1 MQKTPPRKQLLPGRA
16 LLPEPLPSD
25 EVFPCKKSL
34 SWRIKYNLKAQGR
47 AEIITL
53 EMKESPGGDAGI
65 REKIIL
71 LTSGFHFR
79 FDQYPGIFPDR
90 ERLAA

>member
-1 MQKTPPRKQLLPGRA
+1 
-16 LLPEPLPSD
+16 
-25 EVFPCKKSL
+25 
-34 SWRIKYNLKAQGR
+34 
-47 AEIITL
+47 
-53 EMKESPGGDAGI
+53 MKESPGGDAGI